1 MPKKTL
7 FVIDAYNLIYR
18 MFFAI
23 PEMTTRSGEYV
34 NAVFGVA
41 KFLRSLAIDN
51 PDAALIVTTDVGAS
65 FRSEIYTEYK
75 GTRDRMP
82 DNLRSQIDGVFALF
96 AAAGIETL
104 SREWYEADDIIG
116 SIAHQHENNE
126 YQIVIVSSDKDLCQ
140 FVRDGHVHIF
150 DAMKHKF
157 LKEKDVIEK
166 FGVPYQQVCDYLAI
180 VGDSSDNIPGIAGF
194 WPKKAVDLL
203 SKYGTLQ
210 GIYDHLDE
218 LTPKMQE
225 TLIAQKENAFLSQQL
240 ASIITDLDVSRL
252 PECPFAP
259 GVSSPAYIALLQQYE
274 FRSLIPQSLL
284 APQKETPK
292 IETKTIDTIGK
303 LEVLQASID
312 TKKLRKVIISTNPHG
327 KICIGYDSEVYVI
340 DSTLVDCSGFVSY
353 LLDSDI
359 ELVGYELKAD
369 IKRLYAIQKPTE
381 VVGVEGQGRLF

>member
-1 MPKKTL
+1 
-7 FVIDAYNLIYR
+7 
-18 MFFAI
+18 
-23 PEMTTRSGEYV
+23 
-34 NAVFGVA
+34 
-41 KFLRSLAIDN
+41 
-51 PDAALIVTTDVGAS
+51 
-65 FRSEIYTEYK
+65 
-75 GTRDRMP
+75 
-82 DNLRSQIDGVFALF
+82 
-96 AAAGIETL
+96 
-104 SREWYEADDIIG
+104 
-116 SIAHQHENNE
+116 
-126 YQIVIVSSDKDLCQ
+126 
-140 FVRDGHVHIF
+140 
-150 DAMKHKF
+150 MKQKF

-194 WPKKAVDLL
+194 GPKKAVDLL

-225 TLIAQKENAFLSQQL
+225 VLIAQRDNAFLSQRL
-240 ASIITDLDVSRL
+240 ASIVTDLDVSRL

-303 LEVLQASID
+303 LEVLQASIE
-312 TKKLRKVIISTNPHG
+312 TSKSRKVIISTDPHG
-327 KICIGYDSEVYVI
+327 KICLGYEDEIYVI
-340 DSTLVDCSGFVSY
+340 DSRVVDCSGIISY

-359 ELVGYELKAD
+359 ELVGYELKSD
-369 IKRLYAIQKPTE
+369 LKRLYAIQKPL
-381 VVGVEGQGRLF
+381 QS